1 MDAKDRETF
10 ERMAKAQEE
19 IVAIM
24 GKPES
29 KITRALT
36 VASLSAGV
44 LGAGLFSILQKIL
57 EFFGA

>member
-1 MDAKDRETF
+1 MDEKDKDTF

-19 IVAIM
+19 IAALM

-44 LGAGLFSILQKIL
+44 LGAGLFSIIQKLL
-57 EFFGA
+57 ELFGG

>member
-1 MDAKDRETF
+1 MDEKNWEIF

-44 LGAGLFSILQKIL
+44 FGAGLFSIIQKLL
-57 EFFGA
+57 EIFEG